1 MSETKY
7 DRWLTTEP
15 EPYLEPEEQDPDVLR
30 DAERDA
36 ELELEACPQ
45 CDGAPVV
52 LGTLGT
58 RQVLRCRQCGWTF

>member
-1 MSETKY
+1 MN
-7 DRWLTTEP
+7 
-15 EPYLEPEEQDPDVLR
+15 LEFSVTGNGKTADPDVLR
-30 DAERDA
+30 DAERDE